1 VFLLHLQHLLTKN
14 AKVFE
19 SKKGRRERMM
29 ARGAASPMAKV
40 MERVMAKAPPSQT
53 PKKMPN
59 PKSAIEFTQ
68 DMNIRPQTTASPF
81 QVELTAP
88 DISAYRT
95 SNVDI
100 DYVTRLDSGKPGPHV
115 IVQALTHGNELSGA
129 ITLDYL
135 FKQNFQPT
143 CGVVS
148 FIFANVAAYQ
158 MWDPANPDGNRYVE
172 EDFNRVWSDEVL
184 KGPRDSVELRRARE
198 LVAYIDTADYLLDL
212 HSMSAPSAPLMV
224 CGVRPKGGQKSI
236 NLSAQIGLPEWLM
249 MDTGHVN
256 GLRMIERA
264 AFGDPS
270 KHNTAILLEAGQH
283 WEKAC
288 EQIARETTLK
298 FLKVTGVTSAEW
310 ADSRCSL
317 PPVEQKVV
325 QVTEGYAAKSLDF
338 EWLDVYNGLE
348 VIEKSGTALAED
360 AGHVVCTPF
369 DNAVLIMPT
378 RSKRFTVGSTMV
390 RYGRVE
396 GLS

>member
-1 VFLLHLQHLLTKN
+1 
-14 AKVFE
+14 
-19 SKKGRRERMM
+19 
-29 ARGAASPMAKV
+29 MAKV

-59 PKSAIEFTQ
+59 PKSAIEITQ

-135 FKQNFQPT
+135 YKQNFQPT

-360 AGHVVCTPF
+360 AGHAVCTPF

>member
-1 VFLLHLQHLLTKN
+1 MT
-14 AKVFE
+14 
-19 SKKGRRERMM
+19 
-29 ARGAASPMAKV
+29 
-40 MERVMAKAPPSQT
+40 T
-53 PKKMPN
+53 
-59 PKSAIEFTQ
+59 SA
-68 DMNIRPQTTASPF
+68 QTTASPF

-88 DISAYRT
+88 DISAYRA
-95 SNVDI
+95 SNVGI
-100 DYVTRLDSGKPGPHV
+100 DYVTRMDSGKPGPHV

-135 FKQNFQPT
+135 FKQNFQPI

-148 FIFANVAAYQ
+148 FIFANVAAYH

-198 LVAYIDTADYLLDL
+198 LVDYIDTADYLLDL

-236 NLSAQIGLPEWLM
+236 HLAAKIGLPEWLM

-325 QVTEGYAAKSLDF
+325 QVTEGYAARSLDF
-338 EWLDVYNGLE
+338 EWLAVYNGLE

-360 AGHVVCTPF
+360 AGDAVCTPY

>member
-1 VFLLHLQHLLTKN
+1 MTK
-14 AKVFE
+14 
-19 SKKGRRERMM
+19 
-29 ARGAASPMAKV
+29 PT
-40 MERVMAKAPPSQT
+40 T
-53 PKKMPN
+53 P
-59 PKSAIEFTQ
+59 
-68 DMNIRPQTTASPF
+68 TASPF

-88 DISAYRT
+88 DISAYRA
-95 SNVDI
+95 SNVGI
-100 DYVTRLDSGKPGPHV
+100 DYVTRMDSGKPGPHV

-135 FKQNFQPT
+135 FKQNFQPI

-148 FIFANVAAYQ
+148 FIFANVAAYH

-198 LVAYIDTADYLLDL
+198 LVDYIDTADYLLDL
-212 HSMSAPSAPLMV
+212 HSMSAPCAPLMV

-236 NLSAQIGLPEWLM
+236 HLAAKIGLPEWLM

-317 PPVEQKVV
+317 PPVDQKVV
-325 QVTEGYAAKSLDF
+325 QVTEGYTARSLDF
-338 EWLDVYNGLE
+338 EWLALYNGLE

-360 AGHVVCTPF
+360 AGHSVCTPY

-390 RYGRVE
+390 RYGRIE

>member
-1 VFLLHLQHLLTKN
+1 MTI
-14 AKVFE
+14 
-19 SKKGRRERMM
+19 
-29 ARGAASPMAKV
+29 
-40 MERVMAKAPPSQT
+40 APP
-53 PKKMPN
+53 PLK
-59 PKSAIEFTQ
+59 
-68 DMNIRPQTTASPF
+68 
-81 QVELTAP
+81 VELNAP
-88 DISAYRT
+88 DISAYRQ
-95 SNVDI
+95 SNVGI
-100 DYVTRLDSGKPGPHV
+100 DYVTRLDSGKAGPHV

-135 FKQNFQPT
+135 FKQKFQPKS
-143 CGVVS
+143 GVVS

-158 MWDPANPDGNRYVE
+158 MWDPQNPDGNRYVE

-198 LVAYIDTADYLLDL
+198 LVDYIDTADYLLDL

-249 MDTGHVN
+249 VDTGHAN

-264 AFGDPS
+264 AFGDPN

-298 FLKVTGVTSAEW
+298 FLKVTGV
-310 ADSRCSL
+310 ADADWVDARCSL
-317 PPVEQKVV
+317 PPVVQKVV
-325 QVTEGYAAKSLDF
+325 QVTEGYAAQSLDF

-348 VIEKSGTALAED
+348 VIEQAGKALAED
-360 AGHVVCTPF
+360 AGHTLRTPY
-369 DNAVLIMPT
+369 DNAVLVMPT
-378 RSKRFTVGSTMV
+378 RSKRFAVGNTMV
-390 RYGRVE
+390 RFGRIE
-396 GLS
+396 SLA

>member
-1 VFLLHLQHLLTKN
+1 
-14 AKVFE
+14 
-19 SKKGRRERMM
+19 
-29 ARGAASPMAKV
+29 
-40 MERVMAKAPPSQT
+40 
-53 PKKMPN
+53 
-59 PKSAIEFTQ
+59 
-68 DMNIRPQTTASPF
+68 
-81 QVELTAP
+81 
-88 DISAYRT
+88 
-95 SNVDI
+95 
-100 DYVTRLDSGKPGPHV
+100 
-115 IVQALTHGNELSGA
+115 
-129 ITLDYL
+129 L
-135 FKQNFQPT
+135 FKEKFQPI

-148 FIFANVAAYQ
+148 FIFANVAAYH

-184 KGPRDSVELRRARE
+184 NGPRDSVELRRARE
-198 LVAYIDTADYLLDL
+198 LVAYIDTADFLLDL

-236 NLSAQIGLPEWLM
+236 NLAAKIGLPEWLM

-325 QVTEGYAAKSLDF
+325 QVTEGYAARSLDF
-338 EWLDVYNGLE
+338 EWLAVYNGLE
-348 VIEKSGTALAED
+348 VIEKSGTALADD
-360 AGHVVCTPF
+360 AGHAVCTPY